1 VRGSLGSAMT
11 ERWRFRPTPRDE
23 NAKVRVA
30 ALVERQFGRIR
41 LDQIEECGAST
52 STIHRWVA
60 DGYLHPALPR
70 VYAVGHA
77 GRSREADLSAA
88 LLYAGPGS
96 MLSDATGVWWWGLLN
111 YPPDVIHVSTPRRCQ
126 SLPGVIVHGRR
137 ELARVTH
144 RGLPVTT
151 PHQSMLDFA
160 RGAPKDLLRFALA
173 NADYHDLLDVTAL
186 DAICGRGRP
195 GSTKLRAA
203 LAIHR
208 PELAH
213 TRSDFERLFVPFCEA
228 NDFPIPTFN
237 VYRHGWLVDAV
248 WDEPKVVVELD
259 SLKAHRTRAQ
269 LERGH
274 QRDLELRTHGYE
286 IFRYTWFQLT
296 DTPHLIAQDLR
307 RYL

>member
-1 VRGSLGSAMT
+1 MT
-11 ERWRFRPTPRDE
+11 ERWRFTSDGPKQ

-30 ALVERQFGRIR
+30 ALAGRQCGRICWAQ
-41 LDQIEECGAST
+41 LQAIGLGTA
-52 STIHRWVA
+52 TISAWTA
-60 DGYLHPALPR
+60 DGYLHLVLPG

-77 GRSREADLSAA
+77 ARSIEADLSAA

-96 MLSDATGVWWWGLLN
+96 MLCHATAVWWWELIN
-111 YPPDVIHVSTPRRCQ
+111 YRPDTIHVSTPRRCK
-126 SLPGVIVHGRR
+126 SLPGVTVHARR
-137 ELARVTH
+137 ELDRVTH
-144 RGLPVTT
+144 RGLPITT

-160 RGAPKDLLRFALA
+160 RSAQKDLLRFALA
-173 NADYHDLLDVTAL
+173 NADYHDLLDLAAL

-195 GSTKLRAA
+195 GSTKLREA

-248 WDEPKVVVELD
+248 WDEVKVVVELD

-269 LERGH
+269 LERDH
-274 QRDLELRTHGYE
+274 WRDLELRDVGYVVL
-286 IFRYTWFQLT
+286 RYTWFQLT

-307 RYL
+307 RHL